1 MLQQIGGATATT
13 AAFINGYIGIFNG
26 GGRIFWSSLS
36 DYIGRTTVYGI
47 FMILQIGAFLIMPQL
62 TAVWVLAG
70 VMFLVITAYGG
81 GFACLPAYLSDLFGT
96 KEVSAIHGY
105 ALTAWG
111 IAGVAGPQLASFV
124 LESTGT
130 YTDALYVMN
139 GALVVGLVVVAVL
152 RWRIGQLRSASGVE
166 TGATPTGDD

>member
-26 GGRIFWSSLS
+26 SGRIFWSTLS
-36 DYIGRTTVYGI
+36 DDIGRTTVYGV
-47 FMILQIGAFLIMPQL
+47 FMLLQIGAFFIMPQI

-70 VMFLVITAYGG
+70 IMFLVITAYGG
-81 GFACLPAYLSDLFGT
+81 GFACLPAYLSDLFGI

-111 IAGVAGPQLASFV
+111 LAGVAGPQLASFV
-124 LESTGT
+124 LEPTGG
-130 YTDALYVMN
+130 YTSALYVMN
-139 GALVVGLVVVAVL
+139 SALVVGLATVLVL
-152 RWRIGQLRSASGVE
+152 RWRIGKLRDVSAG
-166 TGATPTGDD
+166 TDAGAVAGD